1 MAQKTVYDKNFRHVK
16 KKIRV
21 TVNGFRPSAL
31 YGRVKGP
38 KVLLNSIP
46 KAGTNLLENALIRL
60 PMLRNA
66 GQKTITAPDIITPDI
81 IKTVANISRGQFLN
95 GHLPYYKELEESLR
109 ENNIRVIFIIRDP
122 RDVVVSW
129 FKYVCN
135 IDCVHSANEY
145 ISSLDDDDA
154 RLMAAI
160 NGVPKVV
167 EPINQVLNK
176 YAKWLESDICLTCKF
191 EDLVGEN
198 GGGSTIKQHKLVR
211 NISDFLGLY
220 LPEDELKT
228 IAGQIYST
236 KSSTFNKGNIGSW
249 HDVFKDEHIKIFKKN
264 AGEDI
269 IKYGYE
275 SRTNW

>member
-1 MAQKTVYDKNFRHVK
+1 MAQKTVYEQNFRHIK

-31 YGRVKGP
+31 SGRVKGP

-66 GQKTITAPDIITPDI
+66 GQRIITSPDILTPDV
-81 IKTVANISRGQFLN
+81 IKKVVNISRGQFLN
-95 GHLPYYKELEESLR
+95 AHLPYYKELEDTLR
-109 ENNIRVIFIIRDP
+109 KNNIRIIFIIRDP

-135 IDCVHSANEY
+135 IDCVHQANKY
-145 ISSLDDDDA
+145 ISSLEDDDA

-160 NGVPKVV
+160 NGVPRVV
-167 EPINQVLNK
+167 EPISQVLDK
-176 YAKWLESDICLTCKF
+176 YANWLESDICMTCRF

-198 GGGSTIKQHKLVR
+198 GGGSTVKQHNLVR
-211 NISDFLGLY
+211 NIADFLGLD
-220 LPEDELKT
+220 LSEDELKKV
-228 IAGQIYST
+228 AGGIYST

-249 HDVFKDEHIKIFKKN
+249 HDVFKGEHIKMFKKN
-264 AGEDI
+264 AEEAL

-275 SRTNW
+275 TGTDW